1 MFSKFLLFLFLTNK
15 NRNFKNIY
23 NKKNEN
29 EFKFNNIHSNL
40 LLNK

>member
-23 NKKNEN
+23 NKKDEYK
-29 EFKFNNIHSNL
+29 FKFNNIHSNL

>member
-23 NKKNEN
+23 NKKKEN
-29 EFKFNNIHSNL
+29 EFKFQNKLYIKNII
-40 LLNK
+40 